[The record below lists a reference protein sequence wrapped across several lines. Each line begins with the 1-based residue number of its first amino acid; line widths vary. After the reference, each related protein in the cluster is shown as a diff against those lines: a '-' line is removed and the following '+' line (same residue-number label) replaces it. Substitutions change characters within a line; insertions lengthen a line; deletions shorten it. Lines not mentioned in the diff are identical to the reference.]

1 MAARAALRE
10 HLPELVPTWERLCRL
25 AGGGDTASRVLAHWC
40 PPPHLA
46 GCTQAVVRRGAP
58 ILVRNYDY
66 DVRSFD
72 ATILSTDYAGRRVL
86 GTGDCIWGLL
96 DGLNEDGLAA
106 TLTFGGSREVG
117 TGFGISIVMRYL
129 LETCTTVAEALA
141 VLDRVPVH
149 MAYNVTVLDAA
160 GASATAFIGPGH
172 PPLHV
177 DRPVVTNHQ
186 EDRATEQYAKL
197 SHSRDREVAVRAVLE
212 APGDEERAIRAFLE
226 PPTYNRALRPLLRHP
241 LHGGDAAGGGL
252 HRLPL
257 AGRPVAPVVRR
268 LRSGRAHG
276 RAPHVKRYQARRARP
291 EAHRAETRTDC
302 AMSPDPRAF
311 GAETFWGQTP
321 EQARIGVRPRA
332 WKRHEIARECD
343 GSVRA

>member
-1 MAARAALRE
+1 MAWAACDDPPVVTLPLTFRAVSEGGEVDTFGERFKAVWPAYQAWFLQDGDAARPSYVAARAALRE

-226 PPTYNRALRPLLRHP
+226 PPTYNRHFDHSFGTLYTAVMRPAEGCIDYRWP
-241 LHGGDAAGGGL
+241 DARWRQSFAAFDPGERTVELH
-252 HRLPL
+252 
-257 AGRPVAPVVRR
+257 
-268 LRSGRAHG
+268 
-276 RAPHVKRYQARRARP
+276 
-291 EAHRAETRTDC
+291 T
-302 AMSPDPRAF
+302 
-311 GAETFWGQTP
+311 
-321 EQARIGVRPRA
+321 
-332 WKRHEIARECD
+332 
-343 GSVRA
+343 